1 MRLKSSPATFSGKL
15 LQHRDLASL
24 ALTETLYPSGLRMN
38 SHAHEPAYFSLVL
51 EGGYSEQIGSKTRE
65 CKPSSLLFHP
75 PGESHAV
82 DFHSPSA
89 RIFRLEIKP
98 QWLDRAREYGLTI
111 DSPVEFTGGWSC
123 WLAIRLYNEF
133 REMDEASPL
142 AIEGIALELL
152 ATASRSQKSKTERM
166 LPRWLDQARDFLHA
180 QFSETFTLDAIAD
193 SVGVHPVYLAREF
206 RRHFNCTISEYV
218 RRLRVECACRELA
231 ATNSPIVDIAAA
243 TGFYDQ
249 SHFSRTFKR
258 CTGLT
263 PAEFRTTFR
272 AG

>member
-1 MRLKSSPATFSGKL
+1 MRLKSSLATFSGKL
-15 LQHRDLASL
+15 LQRRELASL
-24 ALTETLYPSGLRMN
+24 SLIETVYPSGLKM
-38 SHAHEPAYFSLVL
+38 SAHAHEPAYFSLVL
-51 EGGYSEQIGSKTRE
+51 EGGYTEQIGSKTRD
-65 CKPSSLLFHP
+65 CKPAYLLFHP
-75 PGESHAV
+75 AGEYHAV
-82 DFHSPSA
+82 TFHSPSV
-89 RIFRLEIKP
+89 RIFRLEVKP
-98 QWLDRAREYGLTI
+98 EWLNRAREYGLVI
-111 DSPVEFTGGWSC
+111 DQPVEFTGGWSC

-152 ATASRSQKSKTERM
+152 AESARCQKSKAERQP
-166 LPRWLDQARDFLHA
+166 PRWLDQAREFLNA
-180 QFSETFTLDAIAD
+180 QFSETISLEAIAD
-193 SVGVHPVYLAREF
+193 AVGVHPVYLAREF

-218 RRLRVECACRELA
+218 RRLRVECASRALA
-231 ATNSPIVDIAAA
+231 ASDAPIVDIAASN
-243 TGFYDQ
+243 GFYDQ

>member
-1 MRLKSSPATFSGKL
+1 MRMKSSPATFSGKL
-15 LQHRDLASL
+15 LQHSDLAGL
-24 ALTETLYPSGLRMN
+24 ALTETVYPSGLSMS
-38 SHAHEPAYFSLVL
+38 SHTHEPAYFSLVL

-65 CKPSSLLFHP
+65 CKPSYLLFHP
-75 PGESHAV
+75 SGESHAV
-82 DFHSPSA
+82 VFHSPSA

-98 QWLDRAREYGLTI
+98 EWLNRAREYGLSI
-111 DSPVEFTGGWSC
+111 DDPVEFTGGWSC
-123 WLAIRLYNEF
+123 WLAIRLYKEF

-152 ATASRSQKSKTERM
+152 ATAARSQQGRTDRI

-180 QFSETFTLDAIAD
+180 QFSETLTLESIAD
-193 SVGVHPVYLAREF
+193 TVGVHPVYLAREF
-206 RRHFNCTISEYV
+206 RRHFNCTMSEYV
-218 RRLRVECACRELA
+218 RRLRVERACRELA
-231 ATNSPIVDIAAA
+231 ASDSPIVDIAAA

-263 PAEFRTTFR
+263 PAEFRTAFR